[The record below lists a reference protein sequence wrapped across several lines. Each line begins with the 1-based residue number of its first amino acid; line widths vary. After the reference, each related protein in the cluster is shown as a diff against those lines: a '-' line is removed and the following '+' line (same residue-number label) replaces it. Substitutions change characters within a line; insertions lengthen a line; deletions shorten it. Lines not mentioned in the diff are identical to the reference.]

1 MLSWFVL
8 LGGALFLIPI
18 PYFIFG
24 PGAAVDL
31 NRAIIVPHHSPPPSH
46 FYLTDVDLLPGR
58 PAFYITA
65 KMLPGFE
72 IVRRRDL
79 VPPNMS
85 DRDLD
90 NELVDAMGQS
100 QTNAQIVAERAA
112 GLPVKVSSS
121 FVVIRTLPRSP
132 AARCFQ
138 AGDKIVKVN
147 GHSLHDP
154 GQISAVAASKPPG
167 ASFTMTLL
175 RKRQSRVIV
184 CSTFRYKGKARFG
197 LTGTFQTEAY
207 SLPIHVQYQLPK
219 INGSSAGLM
228 FALQIY
234 RTIEGIDLSSGRDVA
249 GTGVLN
255 AEGKVLPIEGA
266 REKVRAAIKVHAVI
280 FLVPMQN
287 YADIRSTRGITIIPV
302 TSFREALRSL
312 RRSTVG
318 STDQSYI

>member
-1 MLSWFVL
+1 MLSWLVL
-8 LGGALFLIPI
+8 LSGALFLIPI

-31 NRAIIVPHHSPPPSH
+31 NRAIIVPHHSPPPAR

-65 KMLPGFE
+65 KILPGFE

-79 VPPNMS
+79 VPANMS

-90 NELVDAMGQS
+90 NELVDAMRES

-121 FVVIRTLPRSP
+121 FAVIRTLPRSP
-132 AARCFQ
+132 AAHCF
-138 AGDKIVKVN
+138 APGDKIVKVN
-147 GHSLHDP
+147 GQSLHDP
-154 GQISAVAASKPPG
+154 GQLSAVAAAKPAG
-167 ASFTMTLL
+167 ARFTMTLV
-175 RKRQSRVIV
+175 RKGHPLVV
-184 CSTFRYKGKARFG
+184 ACSTFRYKGKPRFG
-197 LTGTFQTEAY
+197 VTGTFQTEAY
-207 SLPIHVQYQLPK
+207 SLPIHVQYRLPN

-234 RTIEGIDLSSGRDVA
+234 RTIEGVDLSSGRDVA
-249 GTGVLN
+249 GTGVLS

-266 REKVRAAIKVHAVI
+266 REKVRAAIKAHAAI
-280 FLVPMQN
+280 FLVPKQN
-287 YADIRSTRGITIIPV
+287 YGDIRTTLGITIFPV
-302 TSFREALRSL
+302 SSFQEALRSL
-312 RRSTVG
+312 HRSTASVI
-318 STDQSYI
+318 DKRLI